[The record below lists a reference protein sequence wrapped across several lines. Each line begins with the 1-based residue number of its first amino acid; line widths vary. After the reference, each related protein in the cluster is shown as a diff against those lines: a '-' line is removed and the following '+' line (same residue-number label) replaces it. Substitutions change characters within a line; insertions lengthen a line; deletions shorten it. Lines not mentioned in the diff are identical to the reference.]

1 MGIRIY
7 KPTTPGRRGMTGYD
21 FSEITKSTPEK
32 SLVEKLVRKAGRNN
46 HGRITVRRRGAGV
59 KRLYRLIDFKRNK
72 TGIPGVVKAIEYDPN
87 RSARIALIFY
97 KDGEKRYIIAPVSLK
112 VGDAVMSG
120 PEADIKVGNA
130 LPLEN
135 IPVGTFVH
143 NIEMK
148 PGKGAQLVRSAGTMA
163 QLMAKE
169 GKYATLKMPSGE
181 IRLINQACM
190 ACIGQVGNPEHE
202 NITIGKAGR
211 NRWLG
216 KRPKVRG
223 VVMNPCDHPHG
234 GGEGKSPQGNPH
246 PVTPWGVPTKGY
258 KTRNKKKLTS
268 KYIIA
273 RRKK

>member
-32 SLVEKLVRKAGRNN
+32 SLVENLVRKSGRNN
-46 HGRITVRRRGAGV
+46 HGRITVRRKGGGHS
-59 KRLYRLIDFKRNK
+59 RLYRLIDFKRNK

-112 VGDAVMSG
+112 VGDSIMSG

-130 LPLEN
+130 LPLAN

-143 NIEMK
+143 NLEIK

-163 QLMAKE
+163 QLMAKD
-169 GKYATLKMPSGE
+169 GKYATIKMPSGE

-190 ACIGQVGNPEHE
+190 AVVGQVGNPEHE

-258 KTRNKKKLTS
+258 KTRNKKKHTN

>member
-7 KPTTPGRRGMTGYD
+7 NPTTPGRRGMTGYD

-32 SLVEKLVRKAGRNN
+32 SLVEKLLRKSGRNN
-46 HGRITVRRRGAGV
+46 HGRITVRRKGAGHH
-59 KRLYRLIDFKRNK
+59 RLYRLIDFKRNK
-72 TGIPGVVKAIEYDPN
+72 HGVPGVVKAIEYDPN

-112 VGDAVMSG
+112 VGDTIMSG

-130 LPLEN
+130 LPLAN

-143 NIEMK
+143 NLEIK

-169 GKYATLKMPSGE
+169 GKYATIKMPSGE

-190 ACIGQVGNPEHE
+190 AVVGQVGNPEHE
-202 NITIGKAGR
+202 NISIGKAGR

-258 KTRNKKKLTS
+258 KTRNKKKHTN